1 MDRVVSQLMA
11 ELDSV
16 HSAGHAGAPPLFVL
30 GATNRPDLLDTSLL
44 RPGRFEKLVYI
55 GPPDTRPQQRQVLGA
70 LTRRFVLASDVH
82 LDDVCEQLPLTL
94 SGAELYAL
102 CAGALTLAI
111 HDAAAQE
118 RASPPMAT
126 RVAGSGRATGDAEE
140 DFESA
145 SEDDDAVGAGTE
157 RAPSSAS
164 ELGGAVLGGGS
175 SPAANARTV
184 ASAWLSLLAAS
195 RCAAASAACLAR

>member
-11 ELDSV
+11 ELNSV

-70 LTRRFVLASDVH
+70 LTRRFVLHSDVH

-102 CAGALTLAI
+102 GAGALTLAI
-111 HDAAAQE
+111 HDAAARR
-118 RASPPMAT
+118 RARSTNHTTHMLTTPLLLL
-126 RVAGSGRATGDAEE
+126 SLDTGC
-140 DFESA
+140 
-145 SEDDDAVGAGTE
+145 
-157 RAPSSAS
+157 PSSCNTKY
-164 ELGGAVLGGGS
+164 LH
-175 SPAANARTV
+175 AREC
-184 ASAWLSLLAAS
+184 SCGCCLRLLQ
-195 RCAAASAACLAR
+195 LPL

>member
-1 MDRVVSQLMA
+1 
-11 ELDSV
+11 
-16 HSAGHAGAPPLFVL
+16 
-30 GATNRPDLLDTSLL
+30 
-44 RPGRFEKLVYI
+44 
-55 GPPDTRPQQRQVLGA
+55 
-70 LTRRFVLASDVH
+70 VH

-118 RASPPMAT
+118 RANPPMAT
-126 RVAGSGRATGDAEE
+126 RVAASGRATGDAEE

-157 RAPSSAS
+157 RAPELTVCARHFEAAAA
-164 ELGGAVLGGGS
+164 ELGY
-175 SPAANARTV
+175 AR
-184 ASAWLSLLAAS
+184 
-195 RCAAASAACLAR
+195 